1 MLVGS
6 GLTFRTYEMQEHR
19 CFFSFFSTVTLGLP
33 VSQDMFRYRTQHG
46 ANAAPTES
54 AACRENLKIWTD
66 LTEYQW

>member
-19 CFFSFFSTVTLGLP
+19 CVFSFFFYRVTLGLP

-46 ANAAPTES
+46 ANAAPTEC
-54 AACRENLKIWTD
+54 AACRDSLKI
-66 LTEYQW
+66 